1 MHTGVSRVRVRPEG
15 AVWKLELQSKLA
27 EFDSVVGVE
36 IQLDCLRPE
45 EPEVHVFVPVA
56 DLTYIAADAKPAF
69 RVKLQKTGKIEA
81 VAGRYVAG
89 GLALG
94 LRHGEVC
101 SDRET
106 RRNLGTIYLRV
117 GNHCRRK
124 KASSAQ

>member
-1 MHTGVSRVRVRPEG
+1 MEPREVEG
-15 AVWKLELQSKLA
+15 
-27 EFDSVVGVE
+27 VGVPNVRHE
-36 IQLDCLRPE
+36 KCAGPVGALHVDR

-81 VAGRYVAG
+81 VAGRDVAG
-89 GLALG
+89 ELALG

-101 SDRET
+101 SDSEA

-117 GNHCRRK
+117 GNHSRRK